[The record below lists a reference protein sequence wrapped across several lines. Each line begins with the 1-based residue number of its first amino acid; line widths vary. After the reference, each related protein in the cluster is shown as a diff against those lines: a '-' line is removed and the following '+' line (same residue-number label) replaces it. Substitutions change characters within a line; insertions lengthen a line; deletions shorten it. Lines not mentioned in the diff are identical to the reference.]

1 MLWVLGK
8 DLRKDLKGFFDV
20 VIFVDRFGTSPENQW
35 LENVFS
41 TEIVPFSR
49 DMLVFGDAIQMNFI
63 GWPLDSF

>member
-41 TEIVPFSR
+41 TEIVPF
-49 DMLVFGDAIQMNFI
+49 
-63 GWPLDSF
+63 